1 MKEGKKKI
9 FFGKQ
14 NEIIKYI
21 PDLLEIQLNSYK
33 EFLQADIPP
42 GKREKIG
49 LQEVFDFA
57 FPIESHDGNIV
68 LEFVDYLIEKPKYT
82 EIECRYIGKTYNA
95 SVKARLRLIYKN
107 TGEVKEQSVFMCDIP
122 LMTSRGTFIINGAER
137 VVVNQI
143 HRSPGVFFGYNE
155 QTGVFSSKIIPDKG
169 AWTEFE
175 VTNKGFLIVR
185 IDRKRKMFLGTFLK
199 GIGLGS
205 IPVLKIKSFASNNK
219 VEIETDLKTAK
230 KIPILGKVA
239 FTDSEN
245 SIGEV
250 DLSDKYYVV
259 NKEILESK
267 NSQNIVVK
275 LQLGTEPYTEV
286 SSEEL
291 KKLKKYKYITFNEK
305 RTMEGKENIDVP
317 YPLYDLNQSI
327 LSLFYPIDKIVVK
340 AENKKINRDNILN
353 KLLGQYTAT
362 PIIGQDGAILLEVG
376 GKITAD
382 IVEMIISEELPYV
395 YVFNT
400 ETYGEEVIIIKSV
413 TKDTSK
419 NAVEAIEK
427 IMSIIRPGDILNY
440 LKIEDDFK
448 NIFYSEKLY
457 NLNEVGRFKI
467 NTKFRYKEK
476 FNREIKTKALIE
488 DDILNT
494 VDYMVKMYIQE
505 EEPDDIDHLSNRRIR
520 CISELLTNQLKVA
533 FARMDRIIKERFTV
547 QEPESFTPQTLIS
560 IKSLTS
566 SINEFFGT
574 SQLSQFMDQ
583 TNPLAELTHKR
594 RLNALGPGGLTRERA
609 GYEVRDV
616 HYTHYGRMCPIETPE
631 GPNIG
636 LIVSLALMAK
646 LNKYGFISTPYRK
659 VENGVI
665 TNKIEYLTA
674 AEEEHYKVAQ
684 ANAPVD
690 ANGKFKEKVVSA
702 RYKKNFLF
710 VPAKEIDYMDVA
722 PIQLFS
728 ASTTLIPFLEHDDAN
743 RALMGSN
750 MQRQSVSLLKTE
762 APYVST
768 GLEKIVAENSGVL
781 VKAARAGT
789 VIDVQFDTIVIKPT
803 DAKNKNDI
811 DIYKLEK
818 FRRTNQSTCY
828 NQKPLVQIND
838 TVKKGDVIADGP
850 AMDHGEL
857 ALGKNLLVAFMPWEG
872 YNYEDAILISQRVL
886 KDDTF
891 TSVHI
896 EEFQVLARDTKLGKE
911 IITRDIPNL
920 SEDAL
925 RDIDEDGIIRIGAE
939 VHPGDILVGKVTPKG
954 ETELTPEYKLL
965 HSIFGEKA
973 REVRD
978 SSLKVPYGSEG
989 VVIDVRIFSRE
1000 QGDELEPG
1008 TEKMVKVYVAH
1019 KKKLQVG
1026 DKMSGRH
1033 GNKGIIAKIM
1043 PEEDMPFLKDGTPVD
1058 IVLNPLGVP
1067 SRMNIGQILETQLGW
1082 AAAKKGV
1089 RYITPVFESPSID
1102 EIEKLLTE
1110 AGLPANSKAVLYD
1123 GRTGERFKYPVT
1135 TGYMYVLKLS
1145 HLADDKIHARS
1156 TGPYSLVTQQPL
1168 GGKAQ
1173 FGGQRFGEME
1183 VWALEAYGASNT
1195 LQELLTVKSDD
1206 MSGRAKVYES
1216 IVKGKNASSPGIP
1229 ESFNVLIQEL
1239 RGLGLNIMAFN
1250 SRGQQI
1256 SMYETSAADWKKTK
1270 HKSFEDVWKK

>member
-1 MKEGKKKI
+1 MKKVLKKHY
-9 FFGKQ
+9 FGKQ
-14 NEIIKYI
+14 NEIVKYI
-21 PDLLEIQLNSYK
+21 PNLLEIQLDSYK
-33 EFLQADIPP
+33 QFLQKDVAPD
-42 GKREKIG
+42 KREKVG
-49 LQEVFDFA
+49 LQEAFESA

-68 LEFVDYLIEKPKYT
+68 LEFVDYDIEEPKYS
-82 EIECRYIGKTYNA
+82 ESECRYIGKTYSA
-95 SVKARLRLIYKN
+95 PLKARFRLIYKN
-107 TGEVKEQSVFMCDIP
+107 TGEVKEQGVFMCDIP

-155 QTGVFSSKIIPDKG
+155 QTGIFSSKIIPDKG
-169 AWTEFE
+169 AWIEFE
-175 VTNKGFLIVR
+175 ITNKGMIIVR

-205 IPVLKIKSFASNNK
+205 IPILKIKSIKDN
-219 VEIETDLKTAK
+219 EILVETDNTVAKKMPILGQLAFLENEEELPAEEIKEKFFIINKSTEEIKDDKVLLKLKIGREPYKALSGEELKTA
-230 KIPILGKVA
+230 
-239 FTDSEN
+239 
-245 SIGEV
+245 
-250 DLSDKYYVV
+250 
-259 NKEILESK
+259 SK
-267 NSQNIVVK
+267 SM
-275 LQLGTEPYTEV
+275 
-286 SSEEL
+286 
-291 KKLKKYKYITFNEK
+291 KYIAFSEK
-305 RTMEGKENIDVP
+305 RALENNDNVLVS
-317 YPLYDLNQSI
+317 YPLYDLNQTI
-327 LSLFYPIDKIVVK
+327 LSLFYPVEKIK
-340 AENKKINRDNILN
+340 IKSGKKDVNRDEVLN
-353 KLLGQYTAT
+353 KLLGQYAAV
-362 PIIGQDGAILLEVG
+362 PIIGEDGALLLEVG

-382 IVEMIISEELPYV
+382 IVEMVISEELPYI
-395 YVFNT
+395 YVFDT
-400 ETYGEEVIIIKSV
+400 KAYSEEAIIIKSV
-413 TKDTSK
+413 TKDVSK

-427 IMSIIRPGDILNY
+427 IMTIIRPGDILNY
-440 LKIEDDFK
+440 AKVEEDFK
-448 NIFYSEKLY
+448 NFFYSEKLY

-467 NTKFRYKEK
+467 NTKFRYKEPV
-476 FNREIKTKALIE
+476 ETKALIE
-488 DDILNT
+488 ADIINT
-494 VDYMVKMYIQE
+494 VDYIVKMYIQE

-520 CISELLTNQLKVA
+520 CISELLTNQLKIA
-533 FARMDRIIKERFTV
+533 FSRMDRIIKERFTV
-547 QEPESFTPQTLIS
+547 QDPETFTPQTLIS

-566 SINEFFGT
+566 ALNEFFGT

-636 LIVSLALMAK
+636 LIVSLALMAR
-646 LNKYGFISTPYRK
+646 LNKYGFIATPYRK
-659 VENGVI
+659 VENGVV

-674 AEEEHYKVAQ
+674 AEEEFYKVAQ

-690 ANGKFKEKVVSA
+690 SNGKFKEKVVSA

-728 ASTTLIPFLEHDDAN
+728 ASTSLIPFLEHDDAN

-750 MQRQSVSLLKTE
+750 MQRQAVSLLKTE

-781 VKAARAGT
+781 VFAKRPGT
-789 VIDVQFDTIVIKPT
+789 VIDVQFDTIVINP
-803 DAKNKNDI
+803 DNAKNKSDI
-811 DIYKLEK
+811 DIYHLEK
-818 FRRTNQSTCY
+818 FRRTNQGTCY
-828 NQKPLVQIND
+828 NQKPLVRIGD
-838 TVKKGDVIADGP
+838 KVKKGDVIADGP
-850 AMDHGEL
+850 AMDNGEL

-891 TSVHI
+891 TSIHI
-896 EEFQVLARDTKLGKE
+896 EEFQVVARDTKLGRE
-911 IITRDIPNL
+911 VITRDIPNL

-925 RDIDEDGIIRIGAE
+925 KDLDEDGIIRIGAE
-939 VHPGDILVGKVTPKG
+939 VKPGDILVGKVTPKG

-978 SSLKVPYGSEG
+978 TSLKVPYGSEG
-989 VVIDVRIFSRE
+989 IVIDVKIFSRE

-1008 TEKMVKVYVAH
+1008 IERMVKVYIAH

-1033 GNKGIIAKIM
+1033 GNKGIIARIL
-1043 PEEDMPFLKDGTPVD
+1043 PEEDMPFLEDGTPVD
-1058 IVLNPLGVP
+1058 VVLNPLGVP

-1082 AAAKKGV
+1082 VAAKTNT
-1089 RYITPVFESPSID
+1089 RFITPVFESPSIE
-1102 EIEKLLTE
+1102 EIEKMLKD
-1110 AGLPANSKAVLYD
+1110 AGLPVNGKAVLYD
-1123 GRTGERFKYPVT
+1123 GRTGEKFKYPVT

-1183 VWALEAYGASNT
+1183 VWALEAYGAANT

-1206 MSGRAKVYES
+1206 MSGRARVYES
-1216 IVKGKNASSPGIP
+1216 IVKGKNASAPGIP

-1239 RGLGLNIMAFN
+1239 RGLGLNITAFN

-1256 SMYETSAADWKKTK
+1256 SMYETSTSDWKKTK
-1270 HKSFEDVWKK
+1270 HRSFDDMFGKK